1 VLVDDEITAP
11 EQLNKLCGTKHDI
24 FSKAHMPR
32 RKLPVEI
39 QQPEMDAV
47 DGRATKSRHVEI
59 L

>member
-1 VLVDDEITAP
+1 VLVDDEIAAL

-32 RKLPVEI
+32 RKLPVEM

-47 DGRATKSRHVEI
+47 DGKATKPRHVEI